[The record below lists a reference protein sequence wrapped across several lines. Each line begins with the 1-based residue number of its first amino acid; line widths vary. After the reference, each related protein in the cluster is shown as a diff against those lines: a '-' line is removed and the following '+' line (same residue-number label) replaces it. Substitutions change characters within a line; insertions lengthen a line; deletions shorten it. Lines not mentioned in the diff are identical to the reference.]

1 MNKSDA
7 SRFRRAAAKINYLSQ
22 DRLDITFASKEIS
35 RHMSSPKVGDEAL
48 VKRVVRY
55 LKQHPRL
62 AVSYPWQDECT
73 EVTVYTDSDW
83 GGYAPAFWH
92 TGSSALKT
100 VWGRGFQP
108 CHAQILL
115 QHELAANY

>member
-22 DRLDITFASKEIS
+22 DRLDISFASKEIS
-35 RHMSSPKVGDEAL
+35 RHMSSPKVGDEVL

-62 AVSYPWQDECT
+62 VVSYPWQDECS

-83 GGYAPAFWH
+83 GGCV
-92 TGSSALKT
+92 KT
-100 VWGRGFQP
+100 RRSTSGGVLLRGESCDMP
-108 CHAQILL
+108 LGKNT
-115 QHELAANY
+115 AAYST